1 MFLLKKLRHFYF
13 ARTGHYY
20 FAVTI
25 KTSHNLYYV
34 KPRPKLDM
42 FIWRRSSMRPQ
53 STPTS
58 FRGVLRHHWGVFSKS
73 AEKDQIDGALIYVA
87 AAFGTFW
94 PAIFASAVNVI
105 RSA

>member
-1 MFLLKKLRHFYF
+1 MFLLKELRHFYF

-58 FRGVLRHHWGVFSKS
+58 FRGVLRHHWGVFCDIIGGCFQNQRKRIKLM
-73 AEKDQIDGALIYVA
+73 A
-87 AAFGTFW
+87 
-94 PAIFASAVNVI
+94 
-105 RSA
+105 R